1 MKPVIVQCFQAV
13 QMLVFTCAA

>member
-13 QMLVFTCAA
+13 QMLLFTCAD